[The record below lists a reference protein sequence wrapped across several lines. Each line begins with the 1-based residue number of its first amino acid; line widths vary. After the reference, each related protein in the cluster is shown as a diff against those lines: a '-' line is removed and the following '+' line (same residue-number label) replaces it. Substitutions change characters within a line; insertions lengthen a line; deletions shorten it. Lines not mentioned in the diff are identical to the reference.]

1 MTEQEE
7 HMYVLGNSAETL
19 LNQECFTKVVNTL
32 TEQSFQTFVNT
43 DMNEPEKRE
52 RLYSHYRGI
61 VDIVETL
68 RHWVSVRDEIQ
79 TKADTLQEEVGP

>member
-7 HMYVLGNSAETL
+7 HMYVLGGNAAAL
-19 LNQECFTKVVNTL
+19 LEQECFTKVVNTL

-43 DMNEPEKRE
+43 NMDEPEKRE

-61 VDIVETL
+61 VDVVETL

-79 TKADTLQEEVGP
+79 TKADNLQEEVGP